1 MGFINLH
8 NHTAKGSLLDSIL
21 TVDQMVDFCANNHQ
35 PAISLTDHGTLSSF
49 VDFYK
54 ACKKKD
60 ILPIIGCELYEVDD
74 DQLKNDTRE
83 NKQSRYHL
91 IVLAKNR
98 NGLKNLLKIVSYAGT
113 DGKYIKP
120 RISVDRII
128 ENGWG
133 KDIVCMTAC
142 QAGRLS
148 RLVCASGLI
157 KMMLQNPHSIDRM
170 RRASHTTRR

>member
-1 MGFINLH
+1 M
-8 NHTAKGSLLDSIL
+8 
-21 TVDQMVDFCANNHQ
+21 MDFCVANNQ
-35 PAISLTDHGTLSSF
+35 SAIALTDHGTLSSF

-54 ACKKKD
+54 ACNKKNV
-60 ILPIIGCELYEVDD
+60 LPIIGCELYEVDD
-74 DQLKNDTRE
+74 DQLKNDTRD
-83 NKQSRYHL
+83 KRQPRYHL
-91 IVLAKNR
+91 VVLAKNR

-133 KDIVCMTAC
+133 EDLICTTAC

-148 RLVCASGLI
+148 RLVCSYE
-157 KMMLQNPHSIDRM
+157 ID
-170 RRASHTTRR
+170 AAKK